1 MHSLL
6 IDIAAVVFAGQSQ
19 GYGSCS
25 GILAAAAASQPS
37 GVAWYARKFLNNAVW
52 QWAAL
57 LGVLLAALAVG
68 RTVSFILTRQ
78 GRRLQKGRFATLG
91 GAVQLLGSPA
101 ALLIFGIG
109 LWLAESFMDLRLGAE
124 RDLGWFWAAVAQ
136 TVIALAVGWAIY
148 RLVEVLEAFMTR
160 WTSRTR
166 TQLDDQLVPIV
177 RKAMRVFIIIIVFLF
192 IAQNIY
198 QWDIAALLAGLGLG
212 GLAFALAAQDALKN
226 LFGSVVIFSD
236 RPFQLGDW
244 VRIADHEGFIEEV
257 GFRSTRL
264 RTFDGYLVTL
274 PNSTV
279 ASSPVVNVA
288 RRPSIRRVLNVTI
301 TYDTPPEKVQRAV
314 DIIQE
319 MVDGRKNY
327 WQEDRPPRI
336 YFSDFNAASLNI
348 IVFYWHAPPSW
359 WDYMAFNHDFNM
371 ELLKRFNE
379 EGIDFA
385 FPTQTLHLK
394 QASDFSA
401 EVRLGRDDL
410 PRH

>member
-37 GVAWYARKFLNNAVW
+37 GVAWYAREFLNNAVW

-57 LGVLLAALAVG
+57 LGVLLVALVVG

-236 RPFQLGDW
+236 RPFQMGDW
-244 VRIADHEGFIEEV
+244 VRIADYEGFIEQV

-319 MVDGRKNY
+319 MVDARKDH

-336 YFSDFNAASLNI
+336 YFNDFNAASLNI
-348 IVFYWHAPPSW
+348 IVFYWYAPPSW